1 MSNSTKVSYGVMREA
16 LDKYAGTSISKI
28 VFASQ
33 PGLVCTLYYYLFL
46 HFPALPFPTSS
57 DGEIIHL
64 SADEHRLRSLLRVL
78 VDHINLTSS
87 KLTGLV
93 TQHGSTVVDAINL
106 SDKYK
111 EMAALLS
118 TQNAQI
124 ENNDTEIAELQQKV
138 QALDA
143 QLEALKIQQVDDM
156 LDNDN
161 NGLLLENS
169 EEAVARL
176 REHLQGSQSDTR
188 RLEGELAQLKVKLS
202 HRDIQ
207 IIGLKDALDNAKI
220 GLQGALEN
228 ELSIIENDLGAKRY
242 ASEDINKTPQKHA
255 NQRCTGSNSP
265 ASTSTAACKE
275 LFDSDASSEE
285 ETEANN
291 AWGWWARSS
300 S

>member
-1 MSNSTKVSYGVMREA
+1 MLRASIMLINELATKNVELAEQNGTYVTNAVSLSTK
-16 LDKYAGTSISKI
+16 T
-28 VFASQ
+28 
-33 PGLVCTLYYYLFL
+33 
-46 HFPALPFPTSS
+46 
-57 DGEIIHL
+57 
-64 SADEHRLRSLLRVL
+64 
-78 VDHINLTSS
+78 
-87 KLTGLV
+87 
-93 TQHGSTVVDAINL
+93 
-106 SDKYK
+106 K

-124 ENNDTEIAELQQKV
+124 ENNDTEIAELHQEV
-138 QALDA
+138 QALEA

-176 REHLQGSQSDTR
+176 REHLQGSQNETR
-188 RLEGELAQLKVKLS
+188 RLEGVLA

-207 IIGLKDALDNAKI
+207 IIGLKDALDNAKRH

-228 ELSIIENDLGAKRY
+228 ELSIFENDLCAKRY

>member
-1 MSNSTKVSYGVMREA
+1 
-16 LDKYAGTSISKI
+16 
-28 VFASQ
+28 
-33 PGLVCTLYYYLFL
+33 
-46 HFPALPFPTSS
+46 
-57 DGEIIHL
+57 
-64 SADEHRLRSLLRVL
+64 
-78 VDHINLTSS
+78 
-87 KLTGLV
+87 
-93 TQHGSTVVDAINL
+93 
-106 SDKYK
+106 
-111 EMAALLS
+111 MAALLS

-176 REHLQGSQSDTR
+176 REHLQGSQNETR
-188 RLEGELAQLKVKLS
+188 RLEGVLA

-207 IIGLKDALDNAKI
+207 IIGLKDALDNAKKH

-228 ELSIIENDLGAKRY
+228 ELSIFENDLCAKRY

-255 NQRCTGSNSP
+255 NQRCTGSNNP
-265 ASTSTAACKE
+265 ASTSSAVCKE
-275 LFDSDASSEE
+275 LFDSDASSGEE
-285 ETEANN
+285 PN
-291 AWGWWARSS
+291 ADSA
-300 S
+300 

>member
-1 MSNSTKVSYGVMREA
+1 MSTSTTVSFGVMKEA
-16 LDKYAGTSISKI
+16 LNKFTGTSISKI

-93 TQHGSTVVDAINL
+93 TQHGSTVADAINL

-111 EMAALLS
+111 EMSAEVS
-118 TQNAQI
+118 TLDSQV
-124 ENNDTEIAELQQKV
+124 ENKDAEITELKQVV
-138 QALDA
+138 QGLEA
-143 QLEALKIQQVDDM
+143 QLEAIKVHHVHDM

-176 REHLQGSQSDTR
+176 RVHLQGSQSETR
-188 RLEGELAQLKVKLS
+188 RLEGVLA

-255 NQRCTGSNSP
+255 NQRCTGSNNP
-265 ASTSTAACKE
+265 ASTSSAVCKE
-275 LFDSDASSEE
+275 LFDSDASSGEE
-285 ETEANN
+285 PDANS
-291 AWGWWARSS
+291 A
-300 S
+300 

>member
-1 MSNSTKVSYGVMREA
+1 MSEA

-28 VFASQ
+28 VFSSQ

-64 SADEHRLRSLLRVL
+64 SSDEHRLRSLLRVL

-124 ENNDTEIAELQQKV
+124 ENNDTEIAELQHKV
-138 QALDA
+138 QALEA

-176 REHLQGSQSDTR
+176 REHLQGSKSETR
-188 RLEGELAQLKVKLS
+188 RLEGVLA

-255 NQRCTGSNSP
+255 NQRCTGSNNP
-265 ASTSTAACKE
+265 ASTSDGVCKE

-291 AWGWWARSS
+291 A
-300 S
+300 

>member
-16 LDKYAGTSISKI
+16 LDKYTGTSISKI

-78 VDHINLTSS
+78 VDHVNLTSS

-138 QALDA
+138 QALEA
-143 QLEALKIQQVDDM
+143 QLEALKIQHVDDM

-161 NGLLLENS
+161 NGQLLESS
-169 EEAVARL
+169 EETVARL
-176 REHLQGSQSDTR
+176 RETVTRLQATIRNRERIIETRDRQVVGLNDCIDSSTEYTNSLLYKLSVADDLVNDLKRGASEEINNTPPKQQNQGSSCSNDASSPSDVSMIHT
-188 RLEGELAQLKVKLS
+188 
-202 HRDIQ
+202 
-207 IIGLKDALDNAKI
+207 N
-220 GLQGALEN
+220 
-228 ELSIIENDLGAKRY
+228 
-242 ASEDINKTPQKHA
+242 P
-255 NQRCTGSNSP
+255 
-265 ASTSTAACKE
+265 

-285 ETEANN
+285 EPEAT
-291 AWGWWARSS
+291 
-300 S
+300 

>member
-1 MSNSTKVSYGVMREA
+1 MREA

-138 QALDA
+138 QALEA

-176 REHLQGSQSDTR
+176 REHLQGSQNETR
-188 RLEGELAQLKVKLS
+188 RLEGVLA

-207 IIGLKDALDNAKI
+207 IIGLKDALDNAKKH

-228 ELSIIENDLGAKRY
+228 ELSIFENDLCAKRY

-255 NQRCTGSNSP
+255 NQRCTGSNNP
-265 ASTSTAACKE
+265 PSTSSAVCKE

-291 AWGWWARSS
+291 A
-300 S
+300 

>member
-1 MSNSTKVSYGVMREA
+1 MSTSTKVSFGVMREA

-78 VDHINLTSS
+78 VDHVNLTSS

-138 QALDA
+138 QALEA

-176 REHLQGSQSDTR
+176 REHLQGSQNETR
-188 RLEGELAQLKVKLS
+188 RLEGVLA

-207 IIGLKDALDNAKI
+207 IIGLKDALDNAKKH

-228 ELSIIENDLGAKRY
+228 ELSIFENDLCAKRY

-291 AWGWWARSS
+291 A
-300 S
+300 